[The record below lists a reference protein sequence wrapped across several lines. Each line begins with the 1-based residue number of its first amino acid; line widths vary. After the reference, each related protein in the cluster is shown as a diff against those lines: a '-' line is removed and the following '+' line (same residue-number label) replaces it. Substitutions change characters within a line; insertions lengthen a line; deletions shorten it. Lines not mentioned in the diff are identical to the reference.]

1 MRTTIERARLGDE
14 AARRKLAVALWPRL
28 QSMSR
33 HYARLT
39 HEDAEDLLGE
49 AWCAVFDALEEI
61 DMSVGEPVCYLVQ
74 RARWRM
80 LDYLKWARRRQH
92 QCIDDHPP
100 VADHA
105 DVPEAVAVL
114 AQLADLLASLT
125 DTQRIILV
133 RILRGETW
141 REIAASLGCSAA
153 NVAYHMRQVR
163 RRWEEVGER
172 QPQAALGG

>member
-1 MRTTIERARLGDE
+1 MRGTIDRARRGDERARND
-14 AARRKLAVALWPRL
+14 LAVALRPKLTAMAR
-28 QSMSR
+28 R
-33 HYARLT
+33 YARLWN
-39 HEDAEDLLGE
+39 DDPDDLLGE
-49 AWCAVFDALEEI
+49 AWCGVFDAIDEI